1 MKKIR
6 HHAPAFL
13 IVLGMSLCFFGPQY
27 EISRIPAPTRA
38 KMGDFDWIGVEWIVR
53 GTVVI
58 IAGAVWW
65 SVRYLH
71 RRPDEGPT
79 TNDQIST

>member
-27 EISRIPAPTRA
+27 EVSRIPAPTRA
-38 KMGDFDWIGVEWIVR
+38 KMGDFDRIGVEWIMR
-53 GTVVI
+53 GTLLVI
-58 IAGAVWW
+58 VGAVWW
-65 SVRYLH
+65 SVRYLLRH
-71 RRPDEGPT
+71 SDQGPM
-79 TNDQIST
+79 TND